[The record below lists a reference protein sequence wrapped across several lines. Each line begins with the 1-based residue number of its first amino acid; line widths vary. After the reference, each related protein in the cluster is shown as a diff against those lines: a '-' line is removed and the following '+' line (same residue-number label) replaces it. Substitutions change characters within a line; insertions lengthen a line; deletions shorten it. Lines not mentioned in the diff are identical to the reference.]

1 MQGKL
6 KIYNT
11 LSKSLEEFKPL
22 NAPFVGMYVCGPT
35 VYGHPHLGHSR
46 GPILFDFLFR
56 YLSYSGYKVRY
67 VKNITDVGHLLNDA
81 DAGDDKIQKQ
91 AKLDKLEPMEVV
103 QKYTESYHNALRRL
117 NLKSPSIEPR
127 ATGHI
132 MEQIDMVKKIL
143 ENGLAYESNGS
154 VYFDVIKYDSQE
166 DYGELSGRKLDD
178 LIAGSSSRELEGQS
192 EKRSPNDFALWKKAE
207 ENHLMKWESPWGL
220 GFPGWHIECSAMSSK
235 YLGDEFD
242 IHGGGMDLLFPHHE
256 SEIAQ
261 SKASCGK
268 SPAKY
273 WMHNNMITIN
283 GQKMAKSLN
292 NGILLHDFYAG
303 NHPLLAK
310 AYSPM
315 TLKFFQ
321 FQTHYR
327 STMDFS
333 NDALQASEKGLL
345 RLFNGME
352 TLETIKVGKKGDFD
366 VKNWEEACFSAI
378 NDDLNTPI
386 LIAKIFEAIKY
397 INATNDGHTTMDAET
412 QSELK
417 RLLGVFVTD
426 LLALENEKGNSSSE
440 SELMQLIID
449 LRNAAKEN
457 KDYATSDKIRD
468 ALNGIGFTIKDGKDG
483 TTYTK
488 S

>member
-11 LSKSLEEFKPL
+11 HSRKLEEFEPI

-46 GPILFDFLFR
+46 GPIIFDFIFR
-56 YLSYSGYKVRY
+56 YLNHLGYKVRY
-67 VKNITDVGHLLNDA
+67 VKNITDVGHLINDA
-81 DAGDDKIQKQ
+81 DSGDDKIQKQ

-103 QKYTESYHNALRRL
+103 QKYTESYHNALREL

-132 MEQIDMVKKIL
+132 LEQIDMVKKII
-143 ENGLAYESNGS
+143 ENGFAYEANGS
-154 VYFDVIKYDSQE
+154 VYFDVLKYNE
-166 DYGELSGRKLDD
+166 VHDYGELSGRKLED

-192 EKRSPNDFALWKKAE
+192 EKQSPNDFALWKKAE
-207 ENHLMKWESPWGL
+207 VNHLMKWESPWGM
-220 GFPGWHIECSAMSSK
+220 GFPGWHIECSAMSCK
-235 YLGDEFD
+235 YLGDHFD
-242 IHGGGMDLLFPHHE
+242 IHGGGLDLLFPHHE

-261 SKASCGK
+261 SKASCGTQ
-268 SPAKY
+268 PAKY
-273 WMHNNMITIN
+273 WMHHNMITIN

-292 NGILLHDFYAG
+292 NGIMLHDFYSG
-303 NHPLLAK
+303 DNPLLEKGYAG
-310 AYSPM
+310 M

-333 NDALQASEKGLL
+333 NEALQASEKGLA
-345 RLFNGME
+345 RLFNGIE
-352 TLETIKVGKKGDFD
+352 TLENIKSGIAGDF
-366 VKNWEEACFSAI
+366 NAEEWKDNCFAAI
-378 NDDLNTPI
+378 NDDFNTPI
-386 LIAKIFEAIKY
+386 LIAHLFEAIKY
-397 INATNDGHTTMDAET
+397 INSVNDGHTSIDEKTLIT
-412 QSELK
+412 LK
-417 RLLGVFVTD
+417 EMLPLFVTD
-426 LLALENEKGNSSSE
+426 LLGLENEKEEGNLE
-440 SELMQLIID
+440 SGLMELIID
-449 LRNAAKEN
+449 LRNGAKEN

-468 ALNGIGFTIKDGKDG
+468 ALNTIGFTIKDGKEG
-483 TTYTK
+483 TTYSK